1 MFRQDGRVA
10 LVTGGS
16 RGIGRAVSI
25 ALARQGAHVVVN
37 YAQNEAAA
45 GEVVAAIQVAGGKA
59 ETCRFDV
66 ASEAAVQAA
75 VKDVVGR
82 HKRIDVLVNNAGI
95 SIDGLLLRVKEA
107 DLDKT
112 FATNV
117 KGAIFCAREVMRTMM
132 RARYGRIVTISSVVG
147 EMGNVGQVTYAA
159 AKAALIGMTKSMAR
173 EYASRNVTVNA
184 VTPGFIETDMTS
196 GLTADYRE
204 EMKRHTPL
212 GRFGVADDVAA
223 AVVYLASEEAGFVT
237 GEILRVNGGL
247 YI

>member
-16 RGIGRAVSI
+16 RGIGRAV
-25 ALARQGAHVVVN
+25 ALALGKQGAHVVVN

-45 GEVVAAIQVAGGKA
+45 IEVVAAIGAAGGKA
-59 ETCRFDV
+59 EACRFDV
-66 ASEAAVQAA
+66 SSEAAVEAA
-75 VKDVVGR
+75 FKDIVGR
-82 HKRIDVLVNNAGI
+82 HKRLDVLVNNAGI
-95 SIDGLLLRVKEA
+95 SVDGLLLRVKEA

-117 KGAIFCAREVMRTMM
+117 KGAIYCAREAMRTMM

-147 EMGNVGQVTYAA
+147 EMGNVGQVTYSA

-173 EYASRNVTVNA
+173 EYASRSVTVNA

-196 GLTADYRE
+196 GLTEEHRE

-223 AVVYLASEEAGFVT
+223 AVVYLASPEAGFVT

-247 YI
+247 YM